1 MMTQTQPNF
10 SDTDVQRDV
19 RDLLT
24 SVVHDQV
31 SGDTVRTVMLD
42 TGVDATVW
50 DTLVASGVHA
60 LLIGEAYGGADATLA
75 DAVVV
80 SDVLASRVTP
90 VPYLSASILTP
101 TFLSGLTV
109 SPARD
114 ALLGEMAAGAKR
126 ATLAY
131 RDAAGHA
138 DKPSGV
144 TVAIDADTVTLNG
157 VSGHVLDGAGADMLV
172 VVARDDTGQMLA
184 IVVPRA
190 TTGVAVTDVPVL
202 DLTRPLA
209 NVTFTDVTVPVTAV
223 LDGDVA
229 GALERAKRAALVAL
243 SHEAVGGLNAL
254 ITLTTAYAKQRL
266 QFGRAIGSF
275 QAVKHRL
282 VDVLMAKEAAQ
293 SAAVYAAKTFDS
305 SDTETAV
312 ASYTAAAYCLPAY
325 AEAAATCLQLFGGIG
340 FTWEHDVHLH
350 LKRAKASSLL
360 FGGATQHRRVLAN
373 VLGL

>member
-1 MMTQTQPNF
+1 
-10 SDTDVQRDV
+10 
-19 RDLLT
+19 
-24 SVVHDQV
+24 V
-31 SGDTVRTVMLD
+31 S
-42 TGVDATVW
+42 
-50 DTLVASGVHA
+50 
-60 LLIGEAYGGADATLA
+60 
-75 DAVVV
+75 
-80 SDVLASRVTP
+80 
-90 VPYLSASILTP
+90 
-101 TFLSGLTV
+101 
-109 SPARD
+109 
-114 ALLGEMAAGAKR
+114 
-126 ATLAY
+126 
-131 RDAAGHA
+131 
-138 DKPSGV
+138 
-144 TVAIDADTVTLNG
+144 
-157 VSGHVLDGAGADMLV
+157 
-172 VVARDDTGQMLA
+172 
-184 IVVPRA
+184 
-190 TTGVAVTDVPVL
+190 DVPVL

-305 SDTETAV
+305 DDTETAI